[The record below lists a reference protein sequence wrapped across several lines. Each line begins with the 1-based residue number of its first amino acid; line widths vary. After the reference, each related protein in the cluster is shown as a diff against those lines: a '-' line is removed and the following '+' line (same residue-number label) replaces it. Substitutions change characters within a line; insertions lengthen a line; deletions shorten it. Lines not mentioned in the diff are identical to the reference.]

1 MQGFIMRNESFSLTK
16 LEQQIDE
23 IEQDIE
29 KIEFISSEIL
39 RCEKAIHNMESKVDN
54 FITTEIKLSALS
66 LNPENSFIEL
76 INDDNKIKSLA
87 VKKLIKLCATKLCK
101 KYNSYL
107 KRAEFHLQHYKTKL
121 ESRAAWN
128 GYSNIEC
135 NPMNQNSTLDRIV
148 WRSGKENLF
157 ELFDSFYKNQIIPG
171 YSKEEILSHFVDEK
185 RIPYKKSNIQP
196 DKFNWLDSY
205 SAFAVF
211 VDELAK
217 RGAIDDENKYKVISK
232 HFINKKGT
240 EFKNLA
246 QKKNYTNNF
255 TQTGNLIR
263 QIINKIIFSVII
275 SFYVF

>member
-1 MQGFIMRNESFSLTK
+1 MRNESFSLTK

-76 INDDNKIKSLA
+76 INDDQRIKSQA

-121 ESRAAWN
+121 ESRVTWN
-128 GYSNIEC
+128 EC
-135 NPMNQNSTLDRIV
+135 LRTEYNTLNTNSSMERIV
-148 WRSGKENLF
+148 WRSHQDRLL
-157 ELFDSFYKNQIIPG
+157 ELFDVFYLNEIIPN
-171 YSKEEILSHFVDEK
+171 YLTEEILCHFVNEK
-185 RIPYKKSNIQP
+185 RIPYSRSNKQP
-196 DKFNWLDSY
+196 EKLHWCDSD

-217 RGAIDDENKYKVISK
+217 RGAIDDENKYKVITK
-232 HFINKKGT
+232 HFLNKKGT

-246 QKKNYTNNF
+246 QKKNYTDNY
-255 TQTGNLIR
+255 TRTGNRIR
-263 QIINKIIFSVII
+263 GIMNKIDF
-275 SFYVF
+275 